1 MATPTPIIS
10 KNPLS
15 ISLPLTAPTGKIR
28 VKQRDTF
35 SEYGQPVAVKT
46 TKMQNSNYVE
56 WQIGYD
62 LLANE
67 ENKNYTS
74 LKNTFTNYKKELKY
88 AYELSEIVYY
98 SLKNCLLRES
108 QIKDTYNTIANY
120 KKENFLDNIDTM
132 DITRTHPKEV
142 KINNMDFF
150 YMSVSYPLIVK
161 RFKNYQIYVEI
172 LTKEK
177 QRAVGVQPMLYV
189 CIPITELEFKKQV
202 IGRPLETKEYGKWN
216 VTLDVAEFSLEVFKM
231 FGMLTEKHN
240 YDVCQIFKTLFDDI
254 I

>member
-98 SLKNCLLRES
+98 SLKKTVCLGNHKS
-108 QIKDTYNTIANY
+108 KT
-120 KKENFLDNIDTM
+120 
-132 DITRTHPKEV
+132 
-142 KINNMDFF
+142 
-150 YMSVSYPLIVK
+150 
-161 RFKNYQIYVEI
+161 
-172 LTKEK
+172 
-177 QRAVGVQPMLYV
+177 
-189 CIPITELEFKKQV
+189 PIIQSQV
-202 IGRPLETKEYGKWN
+202 IRKRI
-216 VTLDVAEFSLEVFKM
+216 SLI
-231 FGMLTEKHN
+231 T
-240 YDVCQIFKTLFDDI
+240 
-254 I
+254 